1 LDNGDPP
8 PLRLLL
14 IDDVPGTIDHVDRLL
29 AETGLKIIL
38 NTLADRGAALA
49 ALGENRHDLCLMA
62 GHFRQQGGMDL
73 LKAALHAGSM
83 VPIVLLVDEEHSC
96 CGDADGCILECE
108 AQDALFLDTLTVSA
122 LRRCIR
128 QVTTRDRLQR
138 QLRAS
143 QAELRRHG
151 AELERLKDTLDAHA
165 IVSVTDVYGNITYVN
180 DLFCQVSGYGR
191 AELIGQNH
199 RLLKSGRHDAAF
211 YGEMWSR
218 LANGQIWQGEVCNR
232 RKDGSCYWVR
242 GTIVPFAGEDGLPY
256 QYVSVRTDVTEIKQA
271 EEELRLFGQALESSV
286 DGIAIAD
293 ARKPDI
299 PLIYVNP
306 AFVRMTG
313 YRQEDFVGRNC
324 RFLQGPETD
333 QMGLAEIRTA
343 LAEGRPGRAL
353 LRNYRKD
360 GSLFWNDFSI
370 APVWDEQGEVSHYIG
385 VANDVTSRQA
395 AEAALQKSEER
406 LRRSQ
411 VYADIGTWDW
421 DIKSGELYWSER
433 IGPLFGYQGMVDTT
447 YENFLAAVH
456 PDDRQLV
463 IDGVT
468 ACVERGE
475 KYEVEHRVV
484 WSDGSVRWMLERGD
498 VTRDPDGSPSHMLGV
513 VQDITDRRLAQE
525 RLQASEARLANAQRI
540 AHLGNWDY
548 DLVSGKIVWSEEVY
562 GIFGVERGSVSPD
575 IQSYYQ
581 WTHPD
586 DRNLVHQA
594 EERTALEGKGEIV
607 HRIVRQDGGIRH
619 VRLIG
624 EVAKDNQGRP
634 LYMTGT
640 VQDITALK
648 LAEEALRQSEA
659 LLRQFYEL
667 SPLGIAQNSMDGRFL
682 QVNQALLAMTG
693 YREKELH
700 ALSYWELTPQEYEA
714 DELGQLESLKQTGRY
729 GPYEKE
735 YIHKDGHRF
744 PVLLTGIRLID
755 GQGREVIWSIVQDIS
770 ERRRGEQALQQ
781 LAERNRV
788 LMESAHD
795 GILLADLA
803 GHIIDANRHAEVIT
817 GHGRDQLLKMHA
829 SQLHPASAQ
838 AQVAAAFRN
847 IVSHGHV
854 LEHIDVERPDGTL
867 LPVDISA
874 TLIDKDG
881 ERYILGMFRDMSEQ
895 RQAERQIRD
904 IGERFRGLVETTVDW
919 IWEVDDQGRYT
930 YCSPRVRDLLG
941 YAPEEVVGKTPFDL
955 MSPQEAERV
964 GQEFAAIMAAQRAFQ
979 GLINRNQHKDG
990 HAVVLETSGVPIFD
1004 EAGKLIGYRGIDR
1017 DVTERF
1023 EREEALRIAKEEAE
1037 RANQAKSLF
1046 LSSMSHELRT
1056 PMNAI
1061 LGFAQLLQMHQ
1072 ELTAD
1077 QGENV
1082 EEILRAGRH
1091 LLALI
1096 NEVLDLAKIEAGH
1109 LDLAL
1114 EPVSC
1119 CELAK
1124 ECLNLVRPLA
1134 ERHGIHIRQ
1143 DYQVVCP
1150 IWFLADR
1157 TRLKQVIVNLLS
1169 NAIKY
1174 NRPEGSVTLRA
1185 LPGVAGYLRI
1195 EVEDSG
1201 LGIRPEQ
1208 RAGLFQPFHRLHDVD
1223 SGIEGTGIGLTISKR
1238 LIEAMDGRIGLES
1251 IFGVGSTFWLE
1262 LPVPESSS
1270 LPAEDAG
1277 KVGIDCEDRAGA
1289 ASVTLLYV
1297 EDNPANLRLLQRI
1310 AQTQSGWKLYT
1321 AHEPRLG
1328 LDLARA
1334 HAGELDAILLD
1345 INLPGMD
1352 GYTVLERLQAET
1364 VTAAIPVVAISANA
1378 MHADIR
1384 RGEAAGFAAYLTKP
1398 LDLGQFHATLN
1409 GLLAGRVQA
1418 DDFPSQ

>member
-1 LDNGDPP
+1 
-8 PLRLLL
+8 
-14 IDDVPGTIDHVDRLL
+14 
-29 AETGLKIIL
+29 
-38 NTLADRGAALA
+38 
-49 ALGENRHDLCLMA
+49 
-62 GHFRQQGGMDL
+62 
-73 LKAALHAGSM
+73 
-83 VPIVLLVDEEHSC
+83 
-96 CGDADGCILECE
+96 
-108 AQDALFLDTLTVSA
+108 
-122 LRRCIR
+122 
-128 QVTTRDRLQR
+128 
-138 QLRAS
+138 
-143 QAELRRHG
+143 
-151 AELERLKDTLDAHA
+151 
-165 IVSVTDVYGNITYVN
+165 
-180 DLFCQVSGYGR
+180 
-191 AELIGQNH
+191 
-199 RLLKSGRHDAAF
+199 
-211 YGEMWSR
+211 
-218 LANGQIWQGEVCNR
+218 
-232 RKDGSCYWVR
+232 VR

-256 QYVSVRTDVTEIKQA
+256 QYVSIRTDITPIKQA
-271 EEELRLFGQALESSV
+271 QDDLRLFGKALEASV

-293 ARKPDI
+293 AHQADI

-306 AFVRMTG
+306 AFQQMTG
-313 YRQEDFVGRNC
+313 YGREDFLGRNC
-324 RFLQGPETD
+324 RFLQGADTD
-333 QMGLAEIRTA
+333 QLGLAEIRAA
-343 LAEGRPGRAL
+343 LAEGRTGRAL

-360 GSLFWNDFSI
+360 GRPFWNDFSI
-370 APVWDEQGEVSHYIG
+370 APVRDDQGKVSHYIG
-385 VANDVTSRQA
+385 VANDVTARQE
-395 AEAALQKSEER
+395 AEAALQQSEDR

-411 VYADIGTWDW
+411 IYANIGTWDW
-421 DIKSGELYWSER
+421 DIKSGDLYWSER
-433 IGPLFGYQGMVDTT
+433 IGPLFGYSGLVETT

-456 PDDRQLV
+456 PHDRQKV
-463 IDGVT
+463 IDAVN
-468 ACVERGE
+468 ACVELGE

-484 WSDGSVRWMLERGD
+484 WPDGSLHWMLEQGDITRG
-498 VTRDPDGSPSHMLGV
+498 PDGSPAHMLGV
-513 VQDITDRRLAQE
+513 VQDITVRKLAQD
-525 RLQASEARLANAQRI
+525 RLQASEASLANAQRIASLGSWQLDFTSGELTWSDEIYRIFGHEPGQFRPSAESFFAAVHPDDVELVKASEVKASSTGIHDVVHRIIRPDGGIRHVHELAELVTDHQGLPLRMTGTVQDVTEQVESERAIRASEARLANAQRI

-548 DLVSGKIVWSEEVY
+548 DLVSGKIAWSEEVY
-562 GIFGVERGSVSPD
+562 RIFGFEPGAVSPD
-575 IQSYYQ
+575 IQSYYE
-581 WTHPD
+581 WTHPE
-586 DRNLVHQA
+586 DRALLREA
-594 EERTALEGKGEIV
+594 EERTALEGKGDIV
-607 HRIVRQDGGIRH
+607 HRVVRQDGGIRH

-624 EVAKDNQGRP
+624 EVAKDDQDRP
-634 LYMTGT
+634 LFMTGT
-640 VQDITALK
+640 IQDITQLK
-648 LAEEALRQSEA
+648 MAEEALRQSEA
-659 LLRQFYEL
+659 LLREFYEL

-714 DELGQLESLKQTGRY
+714 DEERQLESLKRIGRY

-744 PVLLTGIRLID
+744 PVLLSGIRLTD
-755 GQGREVIWSIVQDIS
+755 GHGREVIWSIVQDIS
-770 ERRRGEQALQQ
+770 ERKRSERALQQ

-795 GILLADLA
+795 GILLADLE
-803 GHIIDANRHAEVIT
+803 GRLIDANRHAEVIT
-817 GHGRDQLLKMHA
+817 GYGREQLLNMHA

-838 AQVAAAFRN
+838 DQVAASFRN
-847 IVSHGHV
+847 IVSQGHV

-904 IGERFRGLVETTVDW
+904 IGERFRTLVETTVDW
-919 IWEVDDQGRYT
+919 IWEVDAQGRYT
-930 YCSPRVRDLLG
+930 YCSPRIRDLLG
-941 YAPEEVVGKTPFDL
+941 YAPEEVLGKTPFDL

-979 GLINRNQHKDG
+979 GLINRNHHKDG
-990 HAVVLETSGVPIFD
+990 HVVVLETSGVPIFD
-1004 EAGKLIGYRGIDR
+1004 EPRKLTGFRGIDR

-1023 EREEALRIAKEEAE
+1023 EREEALRVAKEEAE

-1114 EPVSC
+1114 EAVSC

-1134 ERHGIHIRQ
+1134 ERHGIRIRQ
-1143 DYQVVCP
+1143 DYQVACP
-1150 IWFLADR
+1150 IWFQADR

-1174 NRPEGSVTLRA
+1174 NRPEGSVTLRV
-1185 LPGVAGYLRI
+1185 LPGEAGYLRI

-1208 RAGLFQPFHRLHDVD
+1208 QAELFQPFHRLHDVD

-1251 IFGVGSTFWLE
+1251 SFGVGSTFWLE
-1262 LPVPESSS
+1262 LPAQESSS
-1270 LPAEDAG
+1270 LPAGDAEVVRVSG
-1277 KVGIDCEDRAGA
+1277 KDQGGA
-1289 ASVTLLYV
+1289 ALVTLLYV
-1297 EDNPANLRLLQRI
+1297 EDNPANLRLLERI
-1310 AQTQSGWKLYT
+1310 AQTQSGWKLYS

-1328 LDLARA
+1328 LDLARR

-1345 INLPGMD
+1345 INLPVMD
-1352 GYTVLERLQAET
+1352 GYAVLERLQANP
-1364 VTAAIPVVAISANA
+1364 VTAAIPVMAISANA
-1378 MHADIR
+1378 MPADIR

-1398 LDLGQFHATLN
+1398 LDVAQFHAELSRM
-1409 GLLAGRVQA
+1409 LSRSVQ
-1418 DDFPSQ
+1418 SEELERS